1 MLHCWLQ
8 CAAADPSRGGPQ
20 RHCRH
25 TRVHLEALP
34 FFPPIFLSLHRSGHY
49 GACCATACKGLH
61 CDPTPWRAWYSVR
74 LLRKRSRFLSPNGT
88 ADGTGGSGLRANA
101 CTVAAV
107 AVQPIRP
114 AVAESVVVMTRRFT
128 ACDAQPIEE
137 LWVVRSAV
145 ACLQGTRSGEKKMS
159 ALLMLTMSTTST
171 NRHRCSRRQTVH
183 SAGGGA
189 NSIQTNTHSAYSAA
203 HTVEQSAVRPWRRT
217 ATAALTCQ
225 SKSNSAHGIRTAAF
239 SLRLHQ
245 LK

>member
-8 CAAADPSRGGPQ
+8 CAAVDPSRCGPQ

-34 FFPPIFLSLHRSGHY
+34 FVPPIFLSLHRSGHEHW
-49 GACCATACKGLH
+49 GMLCHSMQGH
-61 CDPTPWRAWYSVR
+61 CTVMGPTPGRAWYSVR

-114 AVAESVVVMTRRFT
+114 AVAESVVAMTRRFT

-171 NRHRCSRRQTVH
+171 NRHRCSRRPQRRRW
-183 SAGGGA
+183 S
-189 NSIQTNTHSAYSAA
+189 QQYTNTHSAVPHTRAIRCAA
-203 HTVEQSAVRPWRRT
+203 VAPHSYGRT
-217 ATAALTCQ
+217 DLP
-225 SKSNSAHGIRTAAF
+225 KSNSAHGIRTAAL